1 MSMKK
6 LFVAISVIFVMS
18 LAVVAYG
25 QDKPETKKSDVKVEK
40 VGECCQKS
48 GSATCQSND
57 TKCKKDGAEECKGE
71 HSEGDCK
78 GSEHGSLEC
87 KVEHA
92 KHEGAGPEVGS
103 AECKV
108 KHAKVEGVSQV
119 HGECM
124 KKTDKDGP
132 DKK

>member
-71 HSEGDCK
+71 HSEGECK
-78 GSEHGSLEC
+78 GSEHGSLD
-87 KVEHA
+87 
-92 KHEGAGPEVGS
+92 
-103 AECKV
+103 CKV

-124 KKTDKDGP
+124 KKTDKGGP